1 MSFIIANLK
10 TFIQTLQS
18 CIYIHIYIY
27 YIYYIYIYY
36 ILYMYNI
43 YIHIIYIVPLGI

>member
-27 YIYYIYIYY
+27 IIYIIY
-36 ILYMYNI
+36 ILY
-43 YIHIIYIVPLGI
+43 IIYV

>member
-27 YIYYIYIYY
+27 IIYIIYY